1 MSEFPPRFSRF
12 VPAISLMALV
22 LMVQTVGSEQR
33 YGGGGHSQPGQAAA
47 RGTVQATQ
55 TAPPAIQGQGGQ
67 TPPGGQRPQ
76 PNAEQFMT
84 PRFDWWKDE
93 AIKKEVRLTDQQ
105 VRRIQ
110 NIIESR
116 VKQITPTYEE
126 YRKQVALLDQTIKDR
141 TADLATFEVQVG
153 RVEFLRSKVNE
164 TRTIML
170 YRILRELDPAQ
181 HQKLRE
187 ILDRPRSGRGGGG
200 VPPRRSW

>member
-1 MSEFPPRFSRF
+1 M
-12 VPAISLMALV
+12 SLMALV
-22 LMVQTVGSEQR
+22 LMAQTVGSEQR
-33 YGGGGHSQPGQAAA
+33 YGGAGHSQSSGQGAA
-47 RGTVQATQ
+47 RGAVQ
-55 TAPPAIQGQGGQ
+55 TAPPKAQTPP

-76 PNAEQFMT
+76 PNAEEFLT
-84 PRFDWWKDE
+84 RFDWWKDE

-105 VRRIQ
+105 SRRIQ
-110 NIIESR
+110 GIIESR

-170 YRILRELDPAQ
+170 YRIMRELDPAQ
-181 HQKLRE
+181 YQKLRE
-187 ILDRPRSGRGGGG
+187 ILDRPRSGRGG
-200 VPPRRSW
+200 VPPRRTW